1 MQPGMLQFLQYHGCV
16 RVRKEK
22 ENDMNTEEA
31 IFTRRSIRK
40 YQDRPVEEEKIEKLL
55 RAAMAAPSAMNQQ
68 PWEFYVVKNKEKIRE
83 LGDATP
89 HSRCV
94 SGAPLAIVVCQKTGP
109 KPSPAF
115 ADVDCA
121 IATENMLLMA
131 TELGLGTVWIGT
143 CPVESR
149 VEKVGEILSLPE
161 GLKAF
166 ALIGVGYPAEE
177 KGPVD
182 RYDEKRVHVL

>member
-1 MQPGMLQFLQYHGCV
+1 
-16 RVRKEK
+16 
-22 ENDMNTEEA
+22 MNTEEA
-31 IFTRRSIRK
+31 IFTRRSIRR

-68 PWEFYVVKNKEKIRE
+68 PWEFYVVKDKEKIRE

-149 VEKVGEILSLPE
+149 VEKVGEILSLPD

-166 ALIGVGYPAEE
+166 ARIGVGYPAEE

>member
-1 MQPGMLQFLQYHGCV
+1 
-16 RVRKEK
+16 
-22 ENDMNTEEA
+22 MNTEEA

-40 YQDRPVEEEKIEKLL
+40 YEDRPVEDEKIEKLL

-68 PWEFYVVKNKEKIRE
+68 PWEFYVVKDKEKIRE

-94 SGAPLAIVVCQKTGP
+94 SGAPLAIVVCQKTGS
-109 KPSPAF
+109 KPAPAF

-121 IATENMLLMA
+121 IATENMLIMA

-143 CPVESR
+143 CPVAER
-149 VEKVGEILSLPE
+149 VEKVGEILNIAE

-177 KGPVD
+177 KGPSD
-182 RYDEKRVHVL
+182 RYDESRVHVL

>member
-1 MQPGMLQFLQYHGCV
+1 MIPEEE
-16 RVRKEK
+16 EK
-22 ENDMNTEEA
+22 YMNTEEA

-40 YQDRPVEEEKIEKLL
+40 YQDRPVEDEKIEKLL

-68 PWEFYVVKNKEKIRE
+68 PWEFYVVRDKEKIRE

-89 HSRCV
+89 HSGCI
-94 SGAPLAIVVCQKTGP
+94 SGAPLVIVVCQKTGP

-143 CPVESR
+143 CPVEER
-149 VEKVGEILSLPE
+149 VENVGKILSIAE

-166 ALIGVGYPAEE
+166 AVVGVGYPAEE
-177 KGPVD
+177 KGSSD
-182 RYDEKRVHVL
+182 RYDEKRVHLL